1 MANRIPNH
9 GIYARLITEYV
20 SHKRSL
26 GYKMEETEE
35 RLRRFDQ
42 LTIDHNYIDR
52 ILPSLLLWQQFFS
65 F

>member
-35 RLRRFDQ
+35 IGRASCRERV
-42 LTIDHNYIDR
+42 
-52 ILPSLLLWQQFFS
+52 
-65 F
+65 